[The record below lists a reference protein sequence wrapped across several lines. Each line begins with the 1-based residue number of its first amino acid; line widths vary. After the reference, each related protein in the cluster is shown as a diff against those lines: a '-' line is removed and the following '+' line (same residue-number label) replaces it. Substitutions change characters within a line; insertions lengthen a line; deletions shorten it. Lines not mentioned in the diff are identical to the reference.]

1 MMMELEVYL
10 SVPPGACCVKGEQVS
25 SETTT
30 DELSEEVQDIWVV
43 NKDPQ
48 QLLQLL
54 KATLHGRAAAL
65 LWTTD
70 TGDEDC

>member
-1 MMMELEVYL
+1 M
-10 SVPPGACCVKGEQVS
+10 KGEQVS

-54 KATLHGRAAAL
+54 KATLRGRAAAL

-70 TGDEDC
+70 TADEDC